1 MRDSVNGGP
10 MPMDRS
16 STDETLREFLDRRE
30 RELAEQ
36 LRDLRA
42 KMWPKQQEFAEVRRT
57 KAALGMPAVTSTFDE
72 AGSYDDMNYRELARS
87 IQSRS
92 PEDMTI
98 KDLILRALL
107 ENFRNGGSPA
117 QIGNFI
123 EAQYKR
129 TIDPGSIRP
138 NLARLRKD
146 GLIIHDNLA
155 SRWMLNPSA
164 MGQLFDHFATDEDRA
179 LLDRATKLAWTAD
192 DDAFCRECDGWRI
205 AGVPEEEIKSRIEQ
219 RVEEK
224 LRQP

>member
-1 MRDSVNGGP
+1 
-10 MPMDRS
+10 MPMDQPR
-16 STDETLREFLDRRE
+16 TDETLREFLDRRE

-57 KAALGMPAVTSTFDE
+57 KATLGMSAVTSTFDE
-72 AGSYDDMNYRELARS
+72 AGSYEDMNYHELTRS
-87 IQSRS
+87 IQNRS

-117 QIGNFI
+117 QIGDFI
-123 EAQYKR
+123 QAQYKR
-129 TIDPGSIRP
+129 AIDPGSIRP

-155 SRWMLNPSA
+155 SRWMLNPA
-164 MGQLFDHFATDEDRA
+164 ATGQLFDHFASDEDRE
-179 LLDRATKLAWTAD
+179 LLRLAEKCAWREE
-192 DDAFCRECDGWRI
+192 DDAAC
-205 AGVPEEEIKSRIEQ
+205 EEQKPSNSLST
-219 RVEEK
+219 EEK
-224 LRQP
+224 REFNS